1 MTCSAT
7 KVPPRSC
14 RGSMRIPIRVRA
26 PEAGTGMHGRREL
39 KTLRPSV
46 GAGMYRRG
54 SKILDRRRH
63 PTAALGLSCR
73 RNLSKS
79 AATRVT
85 LLLKSHTAK
94 TTAATREDP
103 TPAAT
108 RVTLQEPEPESA
120 SRRGPEARARRP
132 ATMLLQKAPLTEA

>member
-85 LLLKSHTAK
+85 L
-94 TTAATREDP
+94 
-103 TPAAT
+103 
-108 RVTLQEPEPESA
+108 QEPEPA
-120 SRRGPEARARRP
+120 ARARRP
-132 ATMLLQKAPLTEA
+132 DTMPLQKAPLTEA